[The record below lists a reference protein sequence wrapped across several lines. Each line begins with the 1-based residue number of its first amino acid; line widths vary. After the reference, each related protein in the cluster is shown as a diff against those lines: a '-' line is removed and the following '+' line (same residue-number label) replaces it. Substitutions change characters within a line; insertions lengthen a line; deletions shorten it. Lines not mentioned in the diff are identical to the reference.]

1 MNDFRTAEIK
11 VIGILLMVAGLF
23 GFLMFLPA
31 IFPLDNLISL
41 LNIFPAGLFVL
52 AFYSG
57 YLLLFKEDVKG
68 LEIGRAVVALQIIHF
83 HIAGVGYLFVTGVYV
98 FVGFT
103 NFNFNVSFGIE
114 NTFAVNVSEETSN
127 VLIKVNILALIIFMY
142 LTRVRNKIYDEEERK
157 ELSEGEKSIVGE
169 DVAK

>member
-11 VIGILLMVAGLF
+11 VIGILFLVAGLF

-41 LNIFPAGLFVL
+41 LNILPAGLFVL

-114 NTFAVNVSEETSN
+114 NTFTVNVTEETSD
-127 VLIKVNILALIIFMY
+127 VLIKANILALIIFMY